1 MRRSIGLIVAI
12 IGGYLVYRLAF
23 PPQTTPPVLE
33 LEPITE
39 NTPAAPHPL
48 AASLGTDTASLHKE
62 PAVVLELL
70 NAWRRVEGRYPA
82 AEDNTALVR
91 QLTARQG
98 NRPPLLSPQHPR
110 INAEGA
116 ITDGWGTPYF
126 FHHISANYMEVR
138 SAGPDRVLYTDDD
151 LIVPPPRADVP
162 LL

>member
-1 MRRSIGLIVAI
+1 MRRSVGLIVAI
-12 IGGYLVYRLAF
+12 IGGYLMYRLAF

-33 LEPITE
+33 LVTE
-39 NTPAAPHPL
+39 NTPATPSHPI
-48 AASLGTDTASLHKE
+48 AASLGTDPASLHKE
-62 PAVVLELL
+62 PAVVFELL

-82 AEDNTALVR
+82 TEDNASLVR

-116 ITDGWGTPYF
+116 LTDGWGTPYF

-151 LIVPPPRADVP
+151 LIVPPPRMETTTF
-162 LL
+162 